1 MSRQH
6 YASERLY
13 VGNLPYDVT
22 EREVDDLFY
31 KFGRIRDIEVKRS
44 RKNDTSFAF
53 VVFDDKYSVD
63 DAIERRDGM
72 RYGDMCLR
80 VERGGERRGG
90 RGGGDGGSY
99 GPPRRSAFRVRV
111 HGLPPTASWQDLKD
125 HMRKAGDVGF
135 ASVENRVRLKNR
147 ETFLKLFWI
156 RDAVEKPDAA
166 GCRELFGKGPY
177 VAQAPGTWAVG
188 IVEYPSREEMEYAI
202 KRLDRSEFCNI
213 FHRAQIRVERD
224 YGSAGEEEYDRVD
237 RRSRSYSERRNRSR
251 SARRDAS
258 HAEHESSSRRQRDC
272 PDSREG
278 SRVNAHSDIEQ
289 CPSVRSE
296 KVDTADSR
304 DTHESHTRPNSRSAS
319 NSPRGSCATEPH
331 GQGDSQTGEQKRPSE
346 PAGRLRS
353 ASGSPPSRRTDES
366 HPVSAVEA

>member
-1 MSRQH
+1 MLLSPAYMLTLGSTCSIMSRQH
-6 YASERLY
+6 YSSERLY

-135 ASVENRVRLKNR
+135 ASVENRV
-147 ETFLKLFWI
+147 
-156 RDAVEKPDAA
+156 
-166 GCRELFGKGPY
+166 
-177 VAQAPGTWAVG
+177 G
-188 IVEYPSREEMEYAI
+188 IVEYPTREEMEYAI

-224 YGSAGEEEYDRVD
+224 YGSAGEEEYERGG

-251 SARRDAS
+251 SPRREAS
-258 HAEHESSSRRQRDC
+258 HADHESSSRRQRDC
-272 PDSREG
+272 PGSREA
-278 SRVNAHSDIEQ
+278 SRVNAHSDVEQ
-289 CPSVRSE
+289 CPSVRSD
-296 KVDTADSR
+296 KLADIGGSWNR
-304 DTHESHTRPNSRSAS
+304 ANSCFEELLSVHSLSATWW
-319 NSPRGSCATEPH
+319 PDGGWWH
-331 GQGDSQTGEQKRPSE
+331 GQRHACKETAPRPTQACAFGLSNGVVVMTRRVRM
-346 PAGRLRS
+346 PKVAARHGLR
-353 ASGSPPSRRTDES
+353 
-366 HPVSAVEA
+366 

>member
-6 YASERLY
+6 YSSERLY

-90 RGGGDGGSY
+90 RGGDGGSY

-135 ASVENRVRLKNR
+135 ASVENRV
-147 ETFLKLFWI
+147 
-156 RDAVEKPDAA
+156 
-166 GCRELFGKGPY
+166 
-177 VAQAPGTWAVG
+177 G
-188 IVEYPSREEMEYAI
+188 IVEYPTREEMEYAI

-224 YGSAGEEEYDRVD
+224 YGSAGEEEY
-237 RRSRSYSERRNRSR
+237 ER
-251 SARRDAS
+251 
-258 HAEHESSSRRQRDC
+258 
-272 PDSREG
+272 
-278 SRVNAHSDIEQ
+278 
-289 CPSVRSE
+289 
-296 KVDTADSR
+296 
-304 DTHESHTRPNSRSAS
+304 
-319 NSPRGSCATEPH
+319 
-331 GQGDSQTGEQKRPSE
+331 
-346 PAGRLRS
+346 AGR
-353 ASGSPPSRRTDES
+353 
-366 HPVSAVEA
+366 

>member
-6 YASERLY
+6 WSGERLY

-31 KFGRIRDIEVKRS
+31 KFGRIREIEVKRS
-44 RKNDTSFAF
+44 RKHDTSFAF
-53 VVFDDKYSVD
+53 VVFDDKYSVE

-111 HGLPPTASWQDLKD
+111 LGLPPTASWQDLKD

-135 ASVENRVRLKNR
+135 ASVENRV
-147 ETFLKLFWI
+147 
-156 RDAVEKPDAA
+156 
-166 GCRELFGKGPY
+166 
-177 VAQAPGTWAVG
+177 G
-188 IVEYPSREEMEYAI
+188 IVEYPTREEMEYAI

-224 YGSAGEEEYDRVD
+224 YGSGEDGYERGG
-237 RRSRSYSERRNRSR
+237 RRSRSNSVRRNRSR
-251 SARRDAS
+251 SPRHVS
-258 HAEHESSSRRQRDC
+258 SYAEHESSSRRRR
-272 PDSREG
+272 SR
-278 SRVNAHSDIEQ
+278 SRSPAACQSNAHSDAEQ
-289 CPSVRSE
+289 CLSVRSD
-296 KVDTADSR
+296 KGGTADSG
-304 DTHESHTRPNSRSAS
+304 DIHESHTRPNSRSRS
-319 NSPRGSCATEPH
+319 GSPRAQRHSESREHAASHT
-331 GQGDSQTGEQKRPSE
+331 SEQKRPTEPRGRSRSCSGTLPLQPTDQNHSE
-346 PAGRLRS
+346 
-353 ASGSPPSRRTDES
+353 ASIRD
-366 HPVSAVEA
+366 

>member
-6 YASERLY
+6 YSSERLY

-135 ASVENRVRLKNR
+135 ASVENRV
-147 ETFLKLFWI
+147 
-156 RDAVEKPDAA
+156 
-166 GCRELFGKGPY
+166 
-177 VAQAPGTWAVG
+177 G
-188 IVEYPSREEMEYAI
+188 IVEYPTREEMEYAI

-224 YGSAGEEEYDRVD
+224 YGSAGEEEYERV
-237 RRSRSYSERRNRSR
+237 
-251 SARRDAS
+251 
-258 HAEHESSSRRQRDC
+258 
-272 PDSREG
+272 
-278 SRVNAHSDIEQ
+278 
-289 CPSVRSE
+289 
-296 KVDTADSR
+296 
-304 DTHESHTRPNSRSAS
+304 
-319 NSPRGSCATEPH
+319 
-331 GQGDSQTGEQKRPSE
+331 
-346 PAGRLRS
+346 GR
-353 ASGSPPSRRTDES
+353 
-366 HPVSAVEA
+366 